1 MFHKDSFT
9 HGERV
14 MPKNRLLHLAVIAA
28 LPVSG
33 YAQEQSGGLEEIV
46 VTAERREASLQTVP
60 VPVTAITAE
69 ALENKQVTE
78 ARDLARYAPSLK
90 MFNNIT
96 TPTNLSPSLR
106 GSLQQDASLVV
117 AESPFGIY
125 VDDVYLA
132 RLNGNN
138 VTLADIERVE
148 VLRGPQGTLYGRN
161 TLAGAIKFMSR
172 NPGEESWL
180 NASAGAGNFD
190 QYRLSFSAG
199 GPISDDGW
207 AGSFSAFKSYKGP
220 QFYSVHPSKN
230 EATGKERNWA
240 LRGKLR
246 YTGIENLDVTLSV
259 SHADA
264 LNDGGQLIPAQTPTV
279 PANRQFSSD
288 DLVPQFGDY
297 VLNTPEIDRP
307 NGLRNYPLGTTK
319 QTIGSLNIG
328 YDFGDMVLRSIT
340 GYVKTKDYFTNDFSG
355 NGNIEASNEAD
366 AEQFSE
372 ELQLSGTG
380 MNGKL
385 NYLVGVYLF
394 REEAVQAFAWNS
406 YFPGVFPILP
416 ISNSLLTI
424 DTSSI
429 SAFTQFDYQV
439 TDALKLTL
447 GYRYTEDDKDFR
459 MIFNGVTPLPFVP
472 ATGLVEHLNT
482 YSEGTGRL
490 GLDYTVPTES
500 ENIDRLLIYASAAE
514 GFKSGGYNGIAIFNF
529 NDALSPY
536 TPENNTTYE
545 VGVKS
550 DLFNNRLRVN
560 ANYFISDTDDLTLN
574 AQVIVD
580 GLATFPVTNAGKA
593 QVKGLEVE
601 ITAVPTDGLTLFLSG
616 TGLMDG
622 KFKSLNPTSAPAN
635 SLASYGVSPIVPQT
649 PDFSVS
655 FGFDYRFDTA
665 LGEMTVGAD
674 WFQTDDYVTSATQE
688 FLVKAHGFG
697 NAFVA
702 LQLSDSLSL
711 RGSVKNFTDEYVL
724 QTGSRGFLG
733 GFIPNRPREYLFSV
747 NYSMN

>member
-230 EATGKERNWA
+230 EGTGKERNCA

-246 YTGIENLDVTLSV
+246 YTGIE
-259 SHADA
+259 SH
-264 LNDGGQLIPAQTPTV
+264 
-279 PANRQFSSD
+279 
-288 DLVPQFGDY
+288 
-297 VLNTPEIDRP
+297 E
-307 NGLRNYPLGTTK
+307 
-319 QTIGSLNIG
+319 
-328 YDFGDMVLRSIT
+328 
-340 GYVKTKDYFTNDFSG
+340 
-355 NGNIEASNEAD
+355 
-366 AEQFSE
+366 
-372 ELQLSGTG
+372 
-380 MNGKL
+380 
-385 NYLVGVYLF
+385 
-394 REEAVQAFAWNS
+394 
-406 YFPGVFPILP
+406 
-416 ISNSLLTI
+416 
-424 DTSSI
+424 
-429 SAFTQFDYQV
+429 
-439 TDALKLTL
+439 
-447 GYRYTEDDKDFR
+447 
-459 MIFNGVTPLPFVP
+459 
-472 ATGLVEHLNT
+472 
-482 YSEGTGRL
+482 
-490 GLDYTVPTES
+490 
-500 ENIDRLLIYASAAE
+500 
-514 GFKSGGYNGIAIFNF
+514 
-529 NDALSPY
+529 
-536 TPENNTTYE
+536 
-545 VGVKS
+545 
-550 DLFNNRLRVN
+550 
-560 ANYFISDTDDLTLN
+560 DLTHY
-574 AQVIVD
+574 
-580 GLATFPVTNAGKA
+580 GLYDTVVAK
-593 QVKGLEVE
+593 VK
-601 ITAVPTDGLTLFLSG
+601 
-616 TGLMDG
+616 
-622 KFKSLNPTSAPAN
+622 
-635 SLASYGVSPIVPQT
+635 
-649 PDFSVS
+649 
-655 FGFDYRFDTA
+655 
-665 LGEMTVGAD
+665 
-674 WFQTDDYVTSATQE
+674 
-688 FLVKAHGFG
+688 
-697 NAFVA
+697 
-702 LQLSDSLSL
+702 
-711 RGSVKNFTDEYVL
+711 
-724 QTGSRGFLG
+724 
-733 GFIPNRPREYLFSV
+733 
-747 NYSMN
+747 